1 MANYGS
7 LSVGMVDMTLQN
19 IRGNLSY
26 AEQAIQESTE
36 EAGDL
41 EAIKEGFEKVGSI
54 SIFFILNVSRL
65 FQTNFFPYNLEWQ
78 VFRDM
83 ENTGKLQKLS
93 TKRKTQIITENIVFS
108 SQKQKNKR
116 KSLFLRYFKVT
127 FIIINLLTC

>member
-41 EAIKEGFEKVGSI
+41 EAIKEGFEKVRSI
-54 SIFFILNVSRL
+54 SIFS
-65 FQTNFFPYNLEWQ
+65 Y
-78 VFRDM
+78 
-83 ENTGKLQKLS
+83 
-93 TKRKTQIITENIVFS
+93 
-108 SQKQKNKR
+108 
-116 KSLFLRYFKVT
+116 
-127 FIIINLLTC
+127 